1 MRRLFPVILIA
12 AALLPAHAVAQ
23 KVRVDYEHQNDFTK
37 YKTYKWVKMKES
49 PDVNQIVDQRI
60 TAALD
65 AEMTKE
71 GLTKSESNPDLFI
84 GYQAVLTQQQ
94 QLTTFTNGG
103 GPAWGYGG
111 GWGYGWGAS
120 SISTTTSSTVNN
132 GTLVVDL
139 MDPQQQK
146 LVFRGIAT
154 DTLSDKPEKNAKKI
168 QKAVTKIFEKY
179 PPKDKK

>member
-1 MRRLFPVILIA
+1 MRCLFPVILLA
-12 AALLPAHAVAQ
+12 AALPPAQAVAQ
-23 KVRVDYEHQNDFTK
+23 TIRVDYEHGNDFTK

-60 TAALD
+60 VGAIDAA
-65 AEMTKE
+65 MTKE

-94 QLTTFTNGG
+94 QLTTFTNGA
-103 GPAWGYGG
+103 GPGWGYGAR
-111 GWGYGWGAS
+111 WGYGWGAS
-120 SISTTTSSTVNN
+120 SISTTTSNTINN

-146 LVFRGIAT
+146 LVFRGIGT

-168 QKAVTKIFEKY
+168 QKAVSKIFEKY
-179 PPKDKK
+179 PPKDK